1 MKKTAGPRITSLVL
15 TKSQA
20 GIPVHIAADVDGI
33 RVAYKVNHH
42 GPVKEC
48 AHYVHSRKEIDLD
61 YREHDPK
68 VLQAWTVHEY
78 CEAVSRWP
86 PHGEGL
92 GPIVAHRKVA
102 TPAERKHAKKIGL
115 SWHMNIR
122 ETERIWRLNYEIGV
136 RRRK

>member
-1 MKKTAGPRITSLVL
+1 MKKTAGPRITNLVL
-15 TKSQA
+15 TKNRA

-48 AHYVHSRKEIDLD
+48 AHYVHSHKEIDLD

-86 PHGEGL
+86 PRGEGL
-92 GPIVAHRKVA
+92 GPRVAHRVVA
-102 TPAERKHAKKIGL
+102 TPAESRHARKIGL
-115 SWHMNIR
+115 SPLVNKR
-122 ETERIWRLNYEIGV
+122 ETERIWRLNYVPGV